1 MFYFSAVADREGAM
15 KLPTFDFRNNRNSSL
30 IILLIFLAV
39 MFNMVR
45 NSEQT
50 TILAIILMMVGI
62 GLYLSFYNQTTPY
75 ETEQKDRHKVKLN
88 IDKTIE
94 NRIGKNEGAA
104 TPCKSYAIKSFP
116 KTGLK
121 YLRENEDMIL
131 IAENLLYLQVY
142 DKSRYQDMLLLMDR
156 LQKIYMYTLVGRY
169 SCEHG
174 HDLFVDIREL
184 LREKLY
190 SFYVVTPLK
199 TKHMYGLDPHGEL
212 EKSIKNFTG
221 LTRKMI
227 RVLENYARRECKAAY
242 LNPTIPFALDPYA
255 SPNVVP

>member
-1 MFYFSAVADREGAM
+1 M
-15 KLPTFDFRNNRNSSL
+15 KFPTFDFKNNRNSGL

-39 MFNMVR
+39 IFNMIR

-50 TILAIILMMVGI
+50 TILAIILMLVGI
-62 GLYLSFYNQTTPY
+62 SLYLSFYNQSAIT
-75 ETEQKDRHKVKLN
+75 ETDQKDRHKVQLD
-88 IDKTIE
+88 IDKTVE
-94 NRIGKNEGAA
+94 NRIIKNEGTA
-104 TPCKSYAIKSFP
+104 TPCTSYAIKSFP

-121 YLRENEDMIL
+121 YLRENEDMML
-131 IAENLLYLQVY
+131 VAKNLLYLQVY

-156 LQKIYMYTLVGRY
+156 LQKIYMYTLIGRY

-184 LREKLY
+184 LREKMY

-227 RVLENYARRECKAAY
+227 RVIENYARRECKAAY
-242 LNPTIPFALDPYA
+242 LNPTIPFAVDPYA